1 MKETD
6 QMEIVS
12 LLMGLSQMK
21 VAQEVSMPLTKMV
34 MIKTMGQ
41 RLNSLAI
48 FAINNGYKK

>member
-6 QMEIVS
+6 QMDIVA

-21 VAQEVSMPLTKMV
+21 AAQEVSMLLMKIV

-48 FAINNGYKK
+48 FAINNE